1 MSSVRDALLL
11 QARPEFYG
19 PLLCALYL
27 RGAPRG
33 YAPSKS
39 AWPGVARVL
48 LRAEGDAREAARLLR
63 AFGSR
68 GEALLLEDERL
79 LEWAREVWESR
90 SAITVA
96 DPEYP
101 EIWLF
106 RLGRAS
112 PPAFWIEGSMPSAPF
127 VGVVGSRSV
136 GSSVLAFSRA
146 VGARAA
152 ELGYSVASGG
162 AEGCDRAALRGAH
175 LRVGV
180 SRSEGRAQGVLE
192 ILPCGLGVAGPRVPW
207 TRVSLCAPGSPFT
220 TGQAMERNAL
230 IYAVSNSTVVAHVR
244 YRQGGSWHGAISAL
258 RGRLGGLIVRRDG
271 EKGSSALLSLGA
283 IPIRSANDLASA
295 LAQADSSAGSQGR
308 LPFSASSEEP
318 WA

>member
-1 MSSVRDALLL
+1 MPSVRDALLL

-48 LRAEGDAREAARLLR
+48 LGAEGEAREAARRLR

-68 GEALLLEDERL
+68 GEALLLEDESL
-79 LEWAREVWESR
+79 LAWAREVWGSG

-101 EIWLF
+101 EAWLY

-112 PPAFWIEGSMPSAPF
+112 PPAFWIQGPMPAAPF
-127 VGVVGSRSV
+127 VGVVGSRAV

-175 LRVGV
+175 LRVGG
-180 SRSEGRAQGVLE
+180 SSSERLSQGALE
-192 ILPCGLGVAGPRVPW
+192 ILPCGLDVAGPRVPW

-230 IYAVSNSTVVAHVR
+230 IYAISKSTVVAHVR

-258 RGRLGGLIVRRDG
+258 RGRLGRLIVRRDG

-283 IPIRSANDLASA
+283 IPIRSPKDLESA
-295 LAQADSSAGSQGR
+295 LAQADASPGPQR
-308 LPFSASSEEP
+308 LLPFSPSSDVP
-318 WA
+318 PA